1 MLNILSIL
9 AGLLAAILAFVG
21 LIPLLGWVNWFM
33 LPVAFIGLILGVL
46 SDGNLGRNLNI
57 IVLIVGGLRLMLG
70 GGII

>member
-9 AGLLAAILAFVG
+9 AGLVAAVLAFVG

-33 LPVAFIGLILGVL
+33 LPIAFVGLILGFL
-46 SDGNLGRNLNI
+46 SDSNFGRNLNI
-57 IVLIVGGLRLMLG
+57 IILIVGGLRLMLG

>member
-33 LPVAFIGLILGVL
+33 LPVAFIGLILGFL
-46 SDGNLGRNLNI
+46 SDSNFGRNLNI